1 MPIDITM
8 HLVKSLIYEIGTYSF
23 DDPRRRINRQ
33 FDVVTRDRNG
43 YISYE
48 CKYSSSPVSVAVYRE
63 EEYQVRDCGLPF
75 YDLGFSS
82 RAGFTRE
89 MRELSNHLIELKDMY
104 ADELGGSSG
113 MNHPD

>member
-48 CKYSSSPVSVAVYRE
+48 CKYTSSPVSTAVYRE
-63 EEYQVRDCGLPF
+63 EEYQIRDCALPF

-82 RAGFTRE
+82 RA
-89 MRELSNHLIELKDMY
+89 
-104 ADELGGSSG
+104 
-113 MNHPD
+113 